1 LASTG
6 EILAEEVDRLA
17 NHEANQDIK
26 VGLTHIDDSGKATMV
41 DVGAKSVT
49 RRLAVAKGSVV
60 MQAATL
66 EVVREN
72 GVEKG
77 DALGVARIAGIMGAK
92 STSQLI
98 PLCHPLPLDKI
109 EIKFR
114 LDEER
119 SSVEIEAIVETQ
131 AKTGVEM
138 EALTAVSI
146 AALAVY
152 DMVKAIDRRA
162 MIDGIKLVRKT
173 GGKSGDIELE

>member
-1 LASTG
+1 MASTG
-6 EILAEEVDRLA
+6 QILAEEVDRLA

-66 EVVREN
+66 KVVREN
-72 GVEKG
+72 AIEKG
-77 DALGVARIAGIMGAK
+77 DVLGVARIAGIMGAK

-98 PLCHPLPLDKI
+98 PLCHPLPLDKV

-173 GGKSGDIELE
+173 GGKSGDIELD

>member
-1 LASTG
+1 MAGTG

-17 NHEANQDIK
+17 NHEANQDIR

-60 MQAATL
+60 MQAASL
-66 EVVREN
+66 EIVREN
-72 GVEKG
+72 AIVKG

-131 AKTGVEM
+131 AKPGVEM

-152 DMVKAIDRRA
+152 DMVKAIDRRT

>member
-1 LASTG
+1 MASTG

-98 PLCHPLPLDKI
+98 PLCHPLPLTKVSVDFELNDKSS
-109 EIKFR
+109 EI
-114 LDEER
+114 L
-119 SSVEIEAIVETQ
+119 IIG
-131 AKTGVEM
+131 TG
-138 EALTAVSI
+138 
-146 AALAVY
+146 
-152 DMVKAIDRRA
+152 
-162 MIDGIKLVRKT
+162 
-173 GGKSGDIELE
+173 